1 MWVVPMKLE
10 SRRALVVI
18 RVGVLGIH
26 DLLNLFSRYFLGAS
40 SVLGNSQGTE
50 IVFQD
55 KLDDIFLSL
64 QSFLFFEGGIN
75 ISNIYVRYDIMEAFE

>member
-1 MWVVPMKLE
+1 M
-10 SRRALVVI
+10 
-18 RVGVLGIH
+18 
-26 DLLNLFSRYFLGAS
+26 GAS

-64 QSFLFFEGGIN
+64 QRFLFFQGGIN

>member
-1 MWVVPMKLE
+1 MKLE
-10 SRRALVVI
+10 SRRAFVVV
-18 RVGVLGIH
+18 RVCVLGIH

-64 QSFLFFEGGIN
+64 KKEFSFFEEESIYQ
-75 ISNIYVRYDIMEAFE
+75 ISM

>member
-1 MWVVPMKLE
+1 M
-10 SRRALVVI
+10 
-18 RVGVLGIH
+18 LGIH

-55 KLDDIFLSL
+55 KLDDIFLLTEFS
-64 QSFLFFEGGIN
+64 FFEGGIN
-75 ISNIYVRYDIMEAFE
+75 VSNIYV